1 MKTCSDLI
9 THVGAGSREALET
22 KVSGLT
28 ETLEKKKVEIDSLRK
43 RVAVVT
49 REKHHYE
56 QQNVAIQT
64 ELDKKAA
71 VLTDTLAR
79 LKEADSTLSEVE
91 AAASEQLHKL
101 ADQSELAL
109 DAAHAKIKQLQARVK
124 DLEKFIK
131 DLASEFSSQTQD
143 ALEQLLNSRD
153 ARTTPSPDRGTDQSM
168 VRAQSLA
175 SSILNLSTSDLEE
188 FMAVEQQERR
198 TKMTKELELYRTAAE
213 EWKKRI
219 ETALDQKKLP
229 RKELGELFLKKL
241 REKDEALT
249 RVRESR

>member
-1 MKTCSDLI
+1 MY
-9 THVGAGSREALET
+9 HRGEALET

-56 QQNVAIQT
+56 QQVVAIQT
-64 ELDKKAA
+64 ELNKKAA
-71 VLTDTLAR
+71 VLTDTLTK

-143 ALEQLLNSRD
+143 ALEQLLSSRD
-153 ARTTPSPDRGTDQSM
+153 AVSTPSPDRGTDQSM

-188 FMAVEQQERR
+188 FMVVEQQEQR
-198 TKMTKELELYRTAAE
+198 TKMVSKDKESQL
-213 EWKKRI
+213 EWKKRV

-249 RVRESR
+249 IVRESR